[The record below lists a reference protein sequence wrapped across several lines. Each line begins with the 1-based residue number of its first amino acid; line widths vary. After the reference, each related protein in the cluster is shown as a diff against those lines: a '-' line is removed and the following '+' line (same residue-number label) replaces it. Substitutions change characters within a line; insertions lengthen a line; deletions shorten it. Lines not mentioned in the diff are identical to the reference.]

1 MTSGEAVRADVRAWL
16 CARVA
21 ESTGRSADAVDIDL
35 PIAQFGLDSVSAL
48 TVVTAA
54 EDEFGIELDPAD
66 LWDHP
71 TVRALSERIRVLAE
85 NR

>member
-1 MTSGEAVRADVRAWL
+1 MAEVVHAGVQEWLVARVSAVTGRPVEAVDV
-16 CARVA
+16 
-21 ESTGRSADAVDIDL
+21 DL

-48 TVVTAA
+48 TVVLAA

-71 TVRALSERIRVLAE
+71 TVRALSARILVLAE
-85 NR
+85 S